1 MKNFNVIIGLMLFA
15 LIALIGFQWYWIE
28 NAVTV
33 KRDQFDRKVI
43 DAMNKSVAKI
53 EKQEVLFLANQKI
66 KEQENLTL
74 ASLAAPSQ
82 SKKVLKRVLKKK
94 KSQDLKP
101 VNTVVSN
108 KASTPINKNKAVNN
122 PHVQDSIFIVN
133 QYMTK
138 VPALEEFS
146 INIQLSDAY
155 FDERNI
161 LPQNRLAFV
170 KRMMQQQNMAW
181 QQLNNRNDEF
191 QTRNESLNLILNEI
205 DREFQSFVNAQQPF
219 LLNPGPQF
227 AQNQF
232 KVKPSTTTK
241 SQTPVN
247 QNNKV
252 AATKEEPEYEWVEI
266 EEKDS
271 GLERSRNKANLVKDV
286 FSDYIQGN
294 RDINERLN
302 QEMLDTL
309 LRQELTNNGID
320 IPYEYGVKN
329 NGNIM
334 FASFGLDNNPE
345 LADLAYNVRLFPND
359 ALQQQQFLYVFIPN
373 KENFIMGNMWA
384 IFGSSLLMILMIGGI
399 FYSSVSTM
407 LEQKKLSVIKND
419 FINNMT
425 HEFKTPISTI
435 SLAVEVMKDKSLNLN
450 PEKYLNII
458 KHENSRLGTQVE
470 KVLQMALLDKGEVR
484 LNEVS
489 VNIHD
494 TIERVCQNL
503 GVQIEKNNGTLTMDL
518 KASNPNIM
526 ADEVHMTNIIYNL
539 IDNANKYAK
548 EIPEIFVSTEDKDGG
563 VSVTVRDNGIGMG
576 KDHMTK
582 IFDKFY
588 RISTGNVHDVKGFGL
603 GLSYVKKM
611 MDMHGGKIE
620 VKSTLGK
627 GSTFVLS
634 FPRISIS

>member
-108 KASTPINKNKAVNN
+108 KASTPLNKSKAVNN

-133 QYMTK
+133 QYLNN